1 MYERIKGLVHK
12 ISFDEFHLD
21 MKGVFRD
28 EAIEAIYDYY
38 ERVDHGADNLTTEY
52 NPRYIASD
60 WEEFES
66 TYDAAMVYL
75 ENEVDMGDLNPDD
88 SEEVLEALEHRCDV
102 VIGLSSGGVVILSYE
117 TKRD

>member
-1 MYERIKGLVHK
+1 
-12 ISFDEFHLD
+12 
-21 MKGVFRD
+21 
-28 EAIEAIYDYY
+28 
-38 ERVDHGADNLTTEY
+38 
-52 NPRYIASD
+52 
-60 WEEFES
+60 
-66 TYDAAMVYL
+66 MVYL